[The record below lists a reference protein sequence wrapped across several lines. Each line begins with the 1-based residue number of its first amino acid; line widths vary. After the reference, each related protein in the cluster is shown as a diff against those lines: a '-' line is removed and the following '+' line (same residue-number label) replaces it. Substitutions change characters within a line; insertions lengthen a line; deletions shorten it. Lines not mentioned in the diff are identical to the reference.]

1 MLNIIQAYVEIQG
14 TRPLLLNKFG
24 PDSIPLIKGERGGV
38 AGNDPSEWK
47 KRICWTEKKQLFLE
61 APTVFACIR
70 DGGKHT
76 KKGRGNLQ
84 PDIVATVQ
92 VCEDIVLLDRF
103 LPEGELG
110 TDPTAPVYCDAR
122 GVRMSRGC
130 WNVRY
135 RVAASPGWHI
145 TFHVIWDKTIVSRNQ
160 LHAVCIDAGRYVGI
174 GDGRKIGF
182 GRFEVTK
189 FEVTDAANETA
200 PGDLEFAAA
209 LSMETR

>member
-1 MLNIIQAYVEIQG
+1 MGNILQACVGIRG

-24 PDSIPLIKGERGGV
+24 PNSIPLTKTERTGV
-38 AGNDPSEWK
+38 AGNDPEEWK
-47 KRICWTEKKQLFLE
+47 KRICWTEDKQLFLE
-61 APTVFACIR
+61 APAVFACLR
-70 DGGKHT
+70 DAGRHT
-76 KKGRGNLQ
+76 KKGRGTLQ

-92 VCEDIVLLDRF
+92 VCEDIILLDRF

-110 TDPTAPVYCDAR
+110 ADPVAPVYCDAR
-122 GVRMSRGC
+122 GVHMARGS

-135 RVAASPGWHI
+135 RVAASKGWQA

-160 LHAVCIDAGRYVGI
+160 LQAVCIDAGRYVGI

-189 FEVTDAANETA
+189 FEVTDAENET
-200 PGDLEFAAA
+200 PSGDLEFDEA
-209 LSMETR
+209 LSVETR